1 VFRRNPVPAAMRSDP
16 RLRMPLML
24 LTALLVQT
32 TVLSRVRVLGVMPD
46 FMLLVAV
53 AAGVTAGPTRGAA
66 LGFTSGMLIDLFL
79 PTPLGLSAL
88 VFTLVGYGVGVA
100 NTGVL
105 RSAWYIPVLTAGAAS
120 ATGVVLYALVG
131 SVLGGRMI
139 DGHLATIALV
149 VGVCNAVLAPLG
161 VKLVDWSLGS
171 LKDSRS
177 LTVGGPLSS

>member
-1 VFRRNPVPAAMRSDP
+1 MPV
-16 RLRMPLML
+16 ML
-24 LTALLVQT
+24 ILALLVQT
-32 TVLSRVRVLGVMPD
+32 TVLSRMRFWDVMPD

-53 AAGVTAGPTRGAA
+53 AGGITAGPTRGAA

-88 VFTLVGYGVGVA
+88 VFTLIGYGVGVA

-105 RSAWYIPVLTAGAAS
+105 RSAWYIPVLTAGAGS
-120 ATGVVLYALVG
+120 AAGVVLYALAG
-131 SVLGGRMI
+131 SVLGERMVN
-139 DGHLATIALV
+139 GHLVTIVLV

-171 LKDSRS
+171 LKASAPI
-177 LTVGGPLSS
+177 TA

>member
-1 VFRRNPVPAAMRSDP
+1 MRDDP
-16 RLRMPLML
+16 RLRMPIML
-24 LTALLVQT
+24 LAALLLQT
-32 TVLSRVRVLGVMPD
+32 TVLVRMRLFGVMPD

-53 AAGVTAGPTRGAA
+53 AGGITAGPVRGAT
-66 LGFTSGMLIDLFL
+66 LGFVSGMVIDLFL

-120 ATGVVLYALVG
+120 MAGEALFAVVG
-131 SVLGGRMI
+131 SVLGEQMI
-139 DGHLATIALV
+139 SAHLATIVVV
-149 VGVCNAVLAPLG
+149 VGVTNAVLAPVA

-171 LKDSRS
+171 LKSS
-177 LTVGGPLSS
+177 APLAS

>member
-1 VFRRNPVPAAMRSDP
+1 MRSDP

-24 LTALLVQT
+24 IAALLVQT
-32 TVLSRVRVLGVMPD
+32 TVLSRMRFWDVMPD

-53 AAGVTAGPTRGAA
+53 AGGITAGPTRGAT

-120 ATGVVLYALVG
+120 VAGVVLYALAG
-131 SVLGGRMI
+131 SVLGERMI
-139 DGHLATIALV
+139 NGHLITIVLV
-149 VGVCNAVLAPLG
+149 VGVCNAVLAPVG

-171 LKDSRS
+171 LKASA
-177 LTVGGPLSS
+177 PIAA

>member
-1 VFRRNPVPAAMRSDP
+1 MRDDP
-16 RLRMPLML
+16 RVRMPLML
-24 LTALLVQT
+24 LTALLIQT
-32 TVLSRVRVLGVMPD
+32 TVLSRIRLFGVMPD

-53 AAGVTAGPTRGAA
+53 AGGITAGATRGAA

-88 VFTLVGYGVGVA
+88 VFTLVGYWVGVA

-120 ATGVVLYALVG
+120 VAGVVLYALAG
-131 SVLGGRMI
+131 SALGERMI

-149 VGVCNAVLAPLG
+149 VGVGNAVLAPVG
-161 VKLVDWSLGS
+161 VKVVDWSLGT
-171 LKDSRS
+171 LKDPRS
-177 LTVGGPLSS
+177 LTAGGPLSP